1 MQKLSIQMGTDT
13 ISRDGRKQI
22 HTQLNNLPDDAG
34 NLYDNADWAGQK
46 IMQDSAQTFSFQ
58 IGSGISTDA

>member
-1 MQKLSIQMGTDT
+1 MGTDT
-13 ISRDGRKQI
+13 ISRDGRTQI
-22 HTQLNNLPDDAG
+22 HTQLNNLSDDAG
-34 NLYDNADWAGQK
+34 NLYNSDRAGQK